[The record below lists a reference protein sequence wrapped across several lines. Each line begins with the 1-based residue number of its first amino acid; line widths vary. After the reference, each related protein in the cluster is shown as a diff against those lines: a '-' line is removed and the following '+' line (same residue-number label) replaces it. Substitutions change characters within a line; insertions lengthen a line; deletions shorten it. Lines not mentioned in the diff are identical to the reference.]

1 MHKELHEDGIA
12 HGNLKSTNI
21 LLDKNMNSCISEYG
35 LMMMMENQESFL
47 SQTKDFKN
55 KNLSGGQA
63 YSTFK
68 LDVYG
73 FGVILLE
80 LLTGKLVSNNGFDLA
95 TWVQTVV
102 REEWTVEVFEKGLL
116 SEGASEE
123 RMMNLLQIA
132 MKCINPSPN
141 KRPRMSQ
148 VAEMI
153 ITLKEEE
160 QSSIS
165 FNAGSHIYVG
175 ETRPL

>member
-63 YSTFK
+63 YGTFK

-132 MKCINPSPN
+132 LKCINPSPN
-141 KRPRMSQ
+141 RRPSMSQ